1 LSVVPTRS
9 VKLIKIARLFKKL
22 YFPKTPGK
30 EKVFLEIA
38 KTLDLKFW
46 AETSKRKI
54 LDNLDDPLIEQFITA
69 NKEDAKIHVIP
80 NGQISFKVIHFDW

>member
-1 LSVVPTRS
+1 M
-9 VKLIKIARLFKKL
+9 IGKIDYNGKAVNKNI
-22 YFPKTPGK
+22 TAGK

-54 LDNLDDPLIEQFITA
+54 LDNLDDPMIEQHITA
-69 NKEDAKIHVIP
+69 IREDAKIHVIP
-80 NGQISFKVIHFDW
+80 NGQISFKVRAHIFIL